1 MPSPLINKQI
11 ILGVTGSIACYKA
24 ASLASRLTQAGARV
38 DVILTEAATRFVSP
52 ITFQSVTG
60 RPCYTDAELWGAE
73 AHVLHVGLARTVD
86 LMVIAPATANTIA
99 KLAHGQSDDLLG
111 LTALSMGLGP
121 ESPPL
126 LIAPAMDGDM
136 WLHPAT
142 QENARRLI
150 SFGATIVG
158 PDEGRLASGMSAV
171 GRMTEPE
178 VLAGMIRRLLTRKGP
193 LRGRTVV
200 VTAGGTQEPIDP
212 VRMLTNRS
220 SGKQGIALVQAALDA
235 GADVTLIAPPLLIP
249 IPAGIER
256 IEAETAQQ
264 MQAAV
269 LEACRQADVLFMVA
283 AVADFRPIVSAGQK
297 IKKDEGIP
305 AIQLE
310 RNPDILEAIGQ
321 LKRETGHPTLVIG
334 FAAETENLLQNARE
348 KLTRKGL
355 DMIVANDVTAADAGF
370 SVDTNRVT
378 LLDARGGR
386 EPLPLLTKEE
396 VAERIVARVV
406 EWLPPGPGEDGH
418 RDPD

>member
-1 MPSPLINKQI
+1 MITPLTDKHI

-24 ASLASRLTQAGARV
+24 ASLASRLTQAGAKV
-38 DVILTEAATRFVSP
+38 DVILTRAATAFVSP

-60 RPCYTDAELWGAE
+60 RPCFTDEDLWGAQ
-73 AHVLHVGLARTVD
+73 AHVLHVGLARRVD

-111 LTALSMGLGP
+111 LTALSMGIGP
-121 ESPPL
+121 TSPPL

-142 QENARRLI
+142 QENVRRLE
-150 SFGATIVG
+150 SFGATIIG
-158 PDEGRLASGMSAV
+158 PAEGRLASGMMAI

-178 VLAGMIRRLLTRKGP
+178 ILAGMIRRLLTRHGP
-193 LRGRTVV
+193 LAGRRVV
-200 VTAGGTQEPIDP
+200 ITAGGTQEPIDP

-220 SGKQGIALVQAALDA
+220 SGKQGVALVQAALDA
-235 GADVTLIAPPLLIP
+235 GADVTLIAPQLLIP

-256 IEAETAQQ
+256 VAAETAEE

-269 LEACRQADVLFMVA
+269 LETCRTADVLLMVA
-283 AVADFRPIVSAGQK
+283 AVADFRPVISAQQK
-297 IKKDEGIP
+297 LKKDQGVP
-305 AIQLE
+305 AIELE
-310 RNPDILEAIGQ
+310 RNPDILDAVQRQKSESG
-321 LKRETGHPTLVIG
+321 RPELVVG
-334 FAAETENLLQNARE
+334 FAAETERLLENARE
-348 KLTRKGL
+348 KMQRKKL
-355 DMIVANDVTAADAGF
+355 DMIVANDVSASDSGF

-396 VAERIVARVV
+396 VATRVVARIVELLDPA
-406 EWLPPGPGEDGH
+406 GERADE
-418 RDPD
+418 PLS